1 MYIAHAHT
9 NVHCASKVW
18 AHCIIVIRTLYTL
31 HFASLYTLHFA
42 SLYTVQNA
50 SYLLEEKKCVRSILP
65 NPQRFWKNSLIPAS
79 WTECRNHEQELDAGM
94 SVCRSFHAISCNSL
108 PFYDMPLQSTTMR
121 TEWKPV
127 SRPLSGLYIPVSRPL
142 SGLYTVVRSVNTSQ

>member
-50 SYLLEEKKCVRSILP
+50 SYLLEVENVLEVFYQTLRGFEKTL
-65 NPQRFWKNSLIPAS
+65 
-79 WTECRNHEQELDAGM
+79 
-94 SVCRSFHAISCNSL
+94 
-108 PFYDMPLQSTTMR
+108 
-121 TEWKPV
+121 
-127 SRPLSGLYIPVSRPL
+127 
-142 SGLYTVVRSVNTSQ
+142 